1 MKTAVCTISTQSH
14 LFKSRTTLNSV
25 KTFLDVDL
33 FCLLTDTSDH
43 GEKNEVAFTNLSD
56 LTSEAAKGIIKKYNG
71 DKLRWALKPI
81 YTLFLLEKG
90 YDAVIYVDN
99 DIYFHSSP
107 NFLFEKLKT
116 SSFLLTPHFYKS
128 NHKKDQNWLEANYR
142 VGLYNAGFFGVN
154 KSAIPILDWWAGCCL
169 YNVKKAYWRGLY
181 DDQKYLDL
189 VPVIFDRVEIVKHRG
204 CNFAGWNSDEVVI
217 EERNNQLH
225 IKGDHL
231 VFIHYAQLS
240 MERFSN
246 IQSPVYNY
254 YIDYLETL
262 KKYNPNFEFQV
273 KKRNLLAIST
283 YFYYLR
289 WKLNRLFEKKIT

>member
-1 MKTAVCTISTQSH
+1 MKRAICTISTESH
-14 LFKSRTTLNSV
+14 LFKSKATLKSV
-25 KTFLDVDL
+25 KAFFDVDL
-33 FCLLTDTSDH
+33 FCLLTDTNNQE
-43 GEKNEVAFTNLSD
+43 EKKEVAFTTLFD
-56 LTSEAAKGIIKKYNG
+56 LTTEAAKSIIKKYNG

-107 NFLFEKLKT
+107 DFLFEKLKT

-128 NHKKDQNWLEANYR
+128 NPKKDQNWLEANYR

-154 KSAIPILDWWAGCCL
+154 KNAIPILDWWAGCCL
-169 YNVKKAYWRGLY
+169 YGVKKAYWRGLY

-189 VPVIFDRVEIVKHRG
+189 VPVIFDKVEIVKHRG
-204 CNFAGWNSDEVVI
+204 CNFAGWNCNEVLL
-217 EERNNQLH
+217 EERNNQLY
-225 IKGDHL
+225 INGDQL

-240 MERFSN
+240 MEMFSDA
-246 IQSPVYNY
+246 QSPVYNY

-262 KKYNPNFEFQV
+262 KKYNPNFEFQG

-289 WKLNRLFEKKIT
+289 WKLNRLFEK